1 MSDTL
6 NTLCKK
12 LEELE
17 VRFNEE
23 TYKRY
28 AGFEYDETLLKE
40 LSSKILEVQKE
51 IVEKFK
57 EPRRLYLASIFGI
70 AEAAKLE
77 ESLRLY
83 DARNKEITAE
93 KYKIGDTVV
102 NWSSWRQFNAVTEDH
117 SKRKEVFDTFIQ
129 KVPKITPLIESLFKK
144 SKEIIGKY
152 GENPLDMYLEF
163 ESLTYD
169 QLESL
174 VNKLGTTAKPHFQ
187 EALEHYSMEI
197 LGKPAEYYDDF
208 YLFRGKI
215 YKPINKYFEGVN
227 PVKMVHKALTTLGFD
242 LSKIKVDGEDRPK
255 KYPSAVCFGI
265 HVPNDVRILFKPVSP
280 FTDLTSVF
288 HEFGH
293 GIHDASANLDDPY
306 WTRYLISMGVA
317 ETFSILSETLMETPE
332 FLKYYFKFDE
342 KIIQDIVNR
351 RHFMNLFFLTF
362 YSANA
367 LMKLHFWKFNYTME
381 EADKEYERLTEK
393 FMGIKIPGKYWQLH
407 HIMSD
412 SVLYAPSYLIAAV
425 RVGEFIN
432 YLEKTYG
439 SEWWINK
446 EAGEYIYNLARQ
458 RADVSFPFSKLD
470 PTYYF
475 EHHTRVTL

>member
-1 MSDTL
+1 MSEL
-6 NTLCKK
+6 ELLCKK

-28 AGFEYDETLLKE
+28 AGFEYDEALLKD
-40 LSSKILEVQKE
+40 LSNKILDIQKE
-51 IVEKFK
+51 IVKKFK
-57 EPRRLYLASIFGI
+57 EPRRLYLSSIYGI

-77 ESLRLY
+77 DSLKLY
-83 DARNKEITAE
+83 EARNKEITAE
-93 KYKIGDTVV
+93 KFKIGDTIV
-102 NWSSWRQFNAVTEDH
+102 NWSSWRQFNASTDDH
-117 SKRKEVFDTFIQ
+117 TKRKEVFDTFIQ
-129 KVPKITPLIESLFKK
+129 KVPKITPLIENLFKK
-144 SKEIIGKY
+144 SKEIINSY
-152 GENPLDMYLEF
+152 GEDPLNMYLEF
-163 ESLTYD
+163 EGLSYA
-169 QLESL
+169 QLEEL
-174 VNKLGTTAKPHFQ
+174 VNQLGSTAKPHFQ
-187 EALEHYSMEI
+187 KALEYYSKEI

-215 YKPINKYFEGVN
+215 YKPINKYFKDVD
-227 PVKMVHKALTTLGFD
+227 PVEMVHKALTKLGFD

-265 HVPNDVRILFKPVSP
+265 QIPNDVRILFKPVSP

-293 GIHDASANLDDPY
+293 GIHDSSANPDDPY

-317 ETFSILSETLMETPE
+317 ETFSILSETLMETPD
-332 FLKYYFKFDE
+332 FLKYYFKFSDE
-342 KIIQDIVNR
+342 IIQDIVNR

-367 LMKLHFWKFNYTME
+367 LMKLHYWKFNYTME
-381 EADKEYERLTEK
+381 QADEEYEKLTEK
-393 FMGIKIPGKYWQLH
+393 FMGIRVPGKYWQLH

-432 YLEKTYG
+432 YLEKTFG
-439 SEWWINK
+439 NDWWINK
-446 EAGEYIYNLARQ
+446 EAGEFIQQLARQ
-458 RADVSFPFSKLD
+458 RADVVFPFSKLD
-470 PTYYF
+470 PKYYF
-475 EHHTRVTL
+475 EYHTKVEL